1 MKYDFSTYLKQ
12 VLNEAKDENKKVNV
26 FDTDEASKT
35 KTFALTNKD
44 SIEDWI
50 EKNYKNITL
59 KKDNLI
65 YTSPENNEEYTL
77 KSKFNIK
84 KMYNEIKES
93 SGDKAK
99 ALNKDGFE
107 LLGKTIAYRSALT
120 VWNIINNS
128 GDDFK
133 QAALDVFKDN
143 SEYSIKQLENLDSL
157 LDYSAAIGVVK
168 DKKNRLDK
176 NDANYEALLKK
187 CNDTEAKLTAKE
199 NYTTIQQIKKDYEK
213 EFNDKRD
220 VYEKAFND
228 GMAEQKKDMQDKDY
242 KWKDPATG
250 QPPKGKLA
258 KSNQA
263 ADAIFKSIQ
272 SGVEKADEFAKKQQG
287 LDKAILSLA
296 VMGVK
301 GMMFGGKM
309 LKKLLTGFLKKTN
322 LKDILRYTA
331 KFNDV
336 KDKIIV
342 FKKEYDEW
350 KKYNDAQQKKKEKT
364 DEEKKEEEN
373 RKKTISMKLTEL
385 MNTHVIPYYYCKL
398 AIVVACFENLEGKY
412 IIKQENNKWSTYNSG
427 SGRLTIIEDNAILME
442 RILEVVNE
450 QLVKKGVF
458 ETLKDESS
466 ADAFKGIPKDLK
478 YKKDYADK
486 LLKWK
491 DKIKSVSTVS
501 KFNKD
506 NLKNILNVYNEKVIV
521 NSFASYDEFAK
532 YVPTAQGLVKQHD
545 IPVAKEIVIKF
556 DGDEDSGIPGII
568 TGAKKEAEEKEENNG
583 VDKEQI
589 SKEYKEISAAL
600 DELKNVNE
608 LEKVNDT
615 FTDINSKV
623 NNTIDQL
630 KGIVDKDKE
639 TDEEKKKKLED
650 LLLSK
655 TTIDKVIA
663 IKAVMKN
670 YKLESVAMNEIIKLL
685 NEDAEVTPDV
695 EKIKNEISEIIGG
708 DITLDNASEFTKK
721 SEKVYNEIEGLYK
734 NQNNDTKKNLE
745 KYKDKPLQLLYA
757 IGAIKGEK
765 KEEKKPDAPADA
777 KKDAE
782 LLGKMFAALG
792 DHLKDTDL
800 MKLITTVEEQN
811 KKLTKDLQ
819 NYLDE
824 PGVQTQFKEYVNKL
838 GKYSNQILP
847 AYWAKKTIIGLHE
860 SFWYNKRLLAL
871 LNEAEN
877 EGEEKTAETQ
887 QTENKD
893 DLTKK
898 TEFLFDKSLEELC
911 NCVNVSDFLPKY
923 EKWVE
928 NVNNLVEEIKK
939 ANNEEINKKLDE
951 LKNDD
956 PLKLAAACARA
967 IETLGGKKENPEEK
981 KTEETP
987 KEEGSAKSEES
998 EEIKKS

>member
-1 MKYDFSTYLKQ
+1 MKYDFSTYLTQ
-12 VLNEAKDENKKVNV
+12 ALNEADNDDKKKVKV
-26 FDTDEASKT
+26 FETDDSAKT
-35 KTFALTNKD
+35 KTFTLTDQD
-44 SIEDWI
+44 SVEDWI
-50 EKNYKNITL
+50 DKNYKNIKL

-65 YTSPENNEEYTL
+65 YTSPEDNEEYTL
-77 KSKFNIK
+77 KSKFDIK
-84 KMYNEIKES
+84 KMYNEIKEA

-99 ALNKDGFE
+99 ALDKDGFE

-176 NDANYEALLKK
+176 NDANYESLLKK
-187 CNDTEAKLTAKE
+187 CNDTEAKLTTKD

-228 GMAEQKKDMQDKDY
+228 GMAEQKKDMQAKDY

-322 LKDILRYTA
+322 LKDIMRYTA

-336 KDKIIV
+336 KDKINV

-350 KKYNDAQQKKKEKT
+350 KKYNDAQQQKKEKT
-364 DEEKKEEEN
+364 DDEKKEEED

-385 MNTHVIPYYYCKL
+385 MNTHVIPYYYCKM
-398 AIVVACFENLEGKY
+398 AIIVACFENIEGKY

-442 RILEVVNE
+442 RILEVVND

-521 NSFASYDEFAK
+521 NGFASYTEFAE
-532 YVPTAQGLVKQHD
+532 YVPTAQGLVKLHD

-556 DGDEDSGIPGII
+556 DGDEDAGIPGIV
-568 TGAKKEAEEKEENNG
+568 TGAKKEETKEEQNPEEDKEYQKILNSVEDIKNATNAEEVAKNYGDTKEKVDKSVDQIQNNIKDQDIKDYLDKHFLNIQKADTLTKMMYLNTAKSKGLFDSCVAFNYAMNMLLEDTNSSGESSEVFKDIVNLLNGESNDNTIEDFKKKDEELKSSMEKAKEQMKDDVKKALPDDPLAVYSYLNKKEEPKKLEVNVDTLIQQLERPDTDYEKLQKEYASYDKMIKEYIGKDEDKLKQYTRGSSIIKEFGDDIIPKLWFAKRYSDWVTKPKESYDPFIDYSLLFLLEDDENNNKDNKAEEVKNKIKEAHNQLDEIISADSLEPYKKWKAGIIELFKQFGDKIENKDELKDPVQMLSAMIDYMKSNEPEVKKEEN
-583 VDKEQI
+583 
-589 SKEYKEISAAL
+589 
-600 DELKNVNE
+600 
-608 LEKVNDT
+608 
-615 FTDINSKV
+615 
-623 NNTIDQL
+623 
-630 KGIVDKDKE
+630 
-639 TDEEKKKKLED
+639 
-650 LLLSK
+650 
-655 TTIDKVIA
+655 
-663 IKAVMKN
+663 
-670 YKLESVAMNEIIKLL
+670 
-685 NEDAEVTPDV
+685 P
-695 EKIKNEISEIIGG
+695 
-708 DITLDNASEFTKK
+708 
-721 SEKVYNEIEGLYK
+721 
-734 NQNNDTKKNLE
+734 
-745 KYKDKPLQLLYA
+745 KPA
-757 IGAIKGEK
+757 
-765 KEEKKPDAPADA
+765 
-777 KKDAE
+777 
-782 LLGKMFAALG
+782 
-792 DHLKDTDL
+792 
-800 MKLITTVEEQN
+800 
-811 KKLTKDLQ
+811 
-819 NYLDE
+819 
-824 PGVQTQFKEYVNKL
+824 
-838 GKYSNQILP
+838 
-847 AYWAKKTIIGLHE
+847 
-860 SFWYNKRLLAL
+860 
-871 LNEAEN
+871 
-877 EGEEKTAETQ
+877 
-887 QTENKD
+887 
-893 DLTKK
+893 
-898 TEFLFDKSLEELC
+898 
-911 NCVNVSDFLPKY
+911 
-923 EKWVE
+923 
-928 NVNNLVEEIKK
+928 
-939 ANNEEINKKLDE
+939 
-951 LKNDD
+951 
-956 PLKLAAACARA
+956 
-967 IETLGGKKENPEEK
+967 
-981 KTEETP
+981 
-987 KEEGSAKSEES
+987 EEGAKSEES
-998 EEIKKS
+998 DKSAETQKS